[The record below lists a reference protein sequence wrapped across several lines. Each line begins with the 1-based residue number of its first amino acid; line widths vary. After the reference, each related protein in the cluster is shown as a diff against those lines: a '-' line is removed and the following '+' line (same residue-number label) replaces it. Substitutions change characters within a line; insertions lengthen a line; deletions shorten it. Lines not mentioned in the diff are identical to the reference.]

1 MICTPRT
8 NLATRVIEGEVV
20 ILDKQTG
27 RIHQLNS
34 TASFV
39 WTRLDSGTPLAA
51 IVSEMVRNFEV
62 EEDRARADVADVAA
76 ELVRLELVST
86 SESEPSTKRSSQCSN
101 RTSPDGIS

>member
-1 MICTPRT
+1 MICTPRA
-8 NLATRVIEGEVV
+8 NLSTRVIEGEVV
-20 ILDKQTG
+20 ILDRQTG

-39 WTRLDSGTPLAA
+39 WTRLDSGTPLAG
-51 IVSEMVRNFEV
+51 IVSEMVREFEV
-62 EEDRARADVADVAA
+62 EVEVARADVAQVAA

-86 SESEPSTKRSSQCSN
+86 SEPELSTKRSSQCSN

>member
-1 MICTPRT
+1 MICTPRA
-8 NLATRVIEGEVV
+8 NLVTRVIEGEVV

-39 WTRLDSGTPLAA
+39 WSRLDSGMPLAA
-51 IVSEMVRNFEV
+51 IVSELVRDFEV
-62 EEDRARADVADVAA
+62 QEEMARADVARVAA

-86 SESEPSTKRSSQCSN
+86 AEPEPSTKWSSRCSN

>member
-1 MICTPRT
+1 MICTPRA

-27 RIHQLNS
+27 RIHQLNP

-39 WTRLDSGTPLAA
+39 WTRLGSGTPIAA
-51 IVSEMVRNFEV
+51 IVSEMVRHFEV
-62 EEDRARADVADVAA
+62 EVEVARADVAEVAA

-86 SESEPSTKRSSQCSN
+86 AEPEPSTKRSSQCSN
-101 RTSPDGIS
+101 PTSPDGIS

>member
-1 MICTPRT
+1 MICTPRA
-8 NLATRVIEGEVV
+8 NLSTRVIEGEVV

-39 WTRLDSGTPLAA
+39 WTRLGTPLAA
-51 IVSEMVRNFEV
+51 IVSEMVREFEV
-62 EEDRARADVADVAA
+62 EVETARADVAQVAA

-86 SESEPSTKRSSQCSN
+86 SPEPSTKRSS
-101 RTSPDGIS
+101 

>member
-1 MICTPRT
+1 MICTPRA

-39 WTRLDSGTPLAA
+39 WTRLDSGTPLAT
-51 IVSEMVRNFEV
+51 IVSELVRDFEV

-86 SESEPSTKRSSQCSN
+86 SESEPSTKRSS
-101 RTSPDGIS
+101 